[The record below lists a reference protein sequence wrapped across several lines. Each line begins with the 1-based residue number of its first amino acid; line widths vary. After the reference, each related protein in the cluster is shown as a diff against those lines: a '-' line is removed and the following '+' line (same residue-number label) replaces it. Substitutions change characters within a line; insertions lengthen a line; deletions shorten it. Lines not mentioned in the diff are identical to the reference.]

1 MPLKREGVNQRRL
14 PSRSQRRGRNV
25 AKSGHV
31 TNGSRGKAN
40 AAGKK
45 SAQTAGKKSKA
56 SGPAPSPAHM
66 ERDLKG
72 KPARRNRRNGQHDTA
87 NRPLERKKKQ
97 GTSKGRQKPGK
108 QGGKRKASKT
118 GPNREQAEGNTTR
131 TGMATMPASTKYLL
145 RQKSGVLGGRQGS
158 GTGGRSIL
166 WRNGGMRGWQG
177 LFGDGVHG
185 LGRVLG

>member
-1 MPLKREGVNQRRL
+1 MNQRRL

-45 SAQTAGKKSKA
+45 SVQTAGKKSKA

-72 KPARRNRRNGQHDTA
+72 KPARRNQRNGQHDTA
-87 NRPLERKKKQ
+87 NRLPEKKKAGNKQ
-97 GTSKGRQKPGK
+97 RQTKTRETGREKKSEQNRTKQRASGREHNKNGNGNDAHQHQIPSPPEVWRPGGEAG
-108 QGGKRKASKT
+108 QWNRREEHFEEGWRFAGRAGFVRRR
-118 GPNREQAEGNTTR
+118 GP
-131 TGMATMPASTKYLL
+131 
-145 RQKSGVLGGRQGS
+145 
-158 GTGGRSIL
+158 
-166 WRNGGMRGWQG
+166 
-177 LFGDGVHG
+177 
-185 LGRVLG
+185 